1 MDSKM
6 LQLNKTKHFADAM
19 LTPCEVWGRG
29 GFLHLCFSSIGCRF
43 RKAGHCTMCNYG
55 YGANVSAEEAICHI
69 DRALDE
75 HREPVEEL
83 LLGTCGSILD
93 EEEMPWTVLEKILR
107 RLAQEELPTIILETH
122 YTTITQQ
129 KLCRIRELL
138 PKSEVVIELGF
149 ESANPK
155 VLKESLKKY
164 LDLDRLAQTIAL
176 IKQENMGVVLNAFL
190 GAPKLSAREQIA
202 DTKAAVEWAV
212 THGADRVVVF
222 PANIKPN
229 TELWDMYQRGEYNR
243 VSHWALIE
251 LLDQLDDNLLARVE
265 LSWYGDR
272 QSLGKSLDAIP
283 PESCPACNEEVF
295 SFYQSFVEC
304 IDPHKRRLLLKKVR
318 AAEQC
323 ECRCKFL
330 RTLEARNDR

>member
-6 LQLNKTKHFADAM
+6 LQLNKIKHFADAM
-19 LTPCEVWGRG
+19 STPCEVWRRG
-29 GFLHLCFSSIGCRF
+29 AFLHLCFSSVGCRF
-43 RKAGHCTMCNYG
+43 RKTGHCTMCNYG
-55 YGANVSAEEAICHI
+55 YGANVSAEEAIWHI
-69 DRALDE
+69 DQALDE
-75 HREPVEEL
+75 HNEPVMEL

-93 EEEMPWTVLEKILR
+93 EAEMPWNVLEKILR

-164 LDLDRLAQTIAL
+164 LDLDKLAQTMAL
-176 IKQENMGVVLNAFL
+176 IKQANMGVVLNAFL

-212 THGADRVVVF
+212 SHGADRVVVF

-229 TELWDMYQRGEYNR
+229 TELWDMYQRGVYNR

-272 QSLGKSLDAIP
+272 QNLGKSLDAIP
-283 PESCPACNEEVF
+283 PESCPACNKEIF
-295 SFYQSFVEC
+295 DFYQEFTSCF
-304 IDPHKRRLLLKKVR
+304 DAKKRKKLLY
-318 AAEQC
+318 EISTFHHC
-323 ECRCKFL
+323 DCRRRFL
-330 RTLEARNDR
+330 ESVT